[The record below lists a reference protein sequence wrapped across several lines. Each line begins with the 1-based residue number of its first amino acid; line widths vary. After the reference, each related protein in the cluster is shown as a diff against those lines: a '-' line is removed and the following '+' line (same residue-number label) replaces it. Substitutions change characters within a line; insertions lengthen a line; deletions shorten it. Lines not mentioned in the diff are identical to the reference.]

1 MATYLYHTATDT
13 ETDLVAALTLLDG
26 TSYVVQ
32 NRSDVT
38 ICYLEERLTGV
49 NRIGVGAELDP
60 GTFWEYVVDV
70 TTPARVWCAQGQ
82 SAQLVVAALP

>member
-13 ETDLVAALTLLDG
+13 ETDLATALTLTDG
-26 TSYVVQ
+26 SSYLVQ

-38 ICYLEERLTGV
+38 IVYLEERLAGV
-49 NRIGVGAELDP
+49 NRLGVGAELDP